1 MAALPA
7 QPFFTSPQQ
16 RAALARERFFDQGER
31 PTGLVS
37 EAVIQSWSR
46 CFAARRDPGYAVS
59 FDPVSRS
66 HMHAT
71 LERNQAL
78 LRAAGDE
85 IARLEAALGGTA
97 CRVLLTDANGVIVHA
112 TAAPPG
118 SSEALLKL
126 VSRVGINLGESQVGT
141 NAPALVVKTRG
152 PVTVLGSEHYFE
164 CVRSLHCAAAPIRD
178 GRGRLAGVLD
188 LTTEARPFAFDASAL
203 VGVYAT
209 VIENRLLQA
218 TAGADLVL
226 QFQVCSSMLGTPLQ
240 ALAGIDSHGHLA
252 WCNGT
257 AQKLL
262 GLSGEESASVAAEQ
276 LFGVPLTQLL
286 PRHAAKAMNQ
296 PFALRLPNG
305 LTVWLRAQQGDPS
318 ATGAGGLAA
327 VAPAAHEPR
336 PAPEPI
342 QATAPPAA
350 DAAHPTLDQM
360 ARDAVERAL
369 ADCDGNISRAARTL
383 GVSRG
388 LLYRRLQRRSG
399 GG

>member
-37 EAVIQSWSR
+37 EAVIQSWAR
-46 CFAARRDPGYAVS
+46 CLAARRDPGYAVS

-118 SSEALLKL
+118 SSDALLKL
-126 VSRVGINLGESQVGT
+126 VSRVGINLSESQVGT
-141 NAPALVVKTRG
+141 NAPAMVVKTG
-152 PVTVLGSEHYFE
+152 DAVTVLGSEHYFE
-164 CVRSLHCAAAPIRD
+164 CVRALHCAAAPIRD

-209 VIENRLLQA
+209 IIENRLLQA
-218 TAGADLVL
+218 TAGQDLVL
-226 QFQVCSSMLGTPLQ
+226 QFQVCTSMLGTPLQ

-262 GLSGEESASVAAEQ
+262 GLSSKESDRVAAEQ

-286 PRHAAKAMNQ
+286 PRHAADAMNQ

-318 ATGAGGLAA
+318 AAITGRLTA

-336 PAPEPI
+336 PAPEPV
-342 QATAPPAA
+342 QETALPAA
-350 DAAHPTLDQM
+350 DAVRSTLDQV
-360 ARDAVERAL
+360 ACDAVERTL

-388 LLYRRLQRRSG
+388 LLYRRLQRRAG
-399 GG
+399 AN